1 MKDRSSQA
9 GFSSIEL
16 ICVAA
21 VMSILMVMVAESMRT
36 LAGVRGEQRVG
47 FQVGDVSDRVARKLT
62 SDVEFASRV
71 FSSEAA
77 DLQLFATLDLGVD
90 LIANGCRLP
99 KLTSNGAF
107 EPDPP
112 GLQETGNVLF
122 VARRGDKLEVGGDE
136 GPSTRVQTYEFCVTA
151 PMTHDGA
158 LDLRRFVSEPLLDYA
173 ALAEFGNEDE
183 RKDALQ
189 SLHEDGAN
197 FAWDPT
203 AAPGSAFYVV
213 TEGGDLEPMPTGRRI
228 PCAEDDAWSRPF
240 STRRMRVA
248 ANGDAN
254 KHPTPL
260 YARPVGAFPG
270 GFELKLDGAQQ
281 GKLLLLRMVVE
292 ADSPQGRSVRAE
304 IRRLLPTQG

>member
-9 GFSSIEL
+9 GFSSTEL

-21 VMSILMVMVAESMRT
+21 VMSILMIMVAESMRT
-36 LAGVRGEQRVG
+36 LAGVRGEQRAG
-47 FQVGDVSDRVARKLT
+47 FQLGDVSDRVARKLT

-71 FSSEAA
+71 FSSDAA
-77 DLQLFATLDLGVD
+77 DLQTLAALDLGVD
-90 LIANGCRLP
+90 LIASGCRLP

-122 VARRGDKLEVGGDE
+122 VARRGEKLEVGEED
-136 GPSTRVQTYEFCVTA
+136 GPTTRVQTYEFCVTA
-151 PMTHDGA
+151 PMANDGS
-158 LDLRRFVSEPLLDYA
+158 LDLRRFVSEPVLDYA
-173 ALAEFGNEDE
+173 ALADFGSEE
-183 RKDALQ
+183 QRRDALQ
-189 SLHEDGAN
+189 SLHEQGATY
-197 FAWDPT
+197 AWDPT
-203 AAPGSAFYVV
+203 VPPGSAFHVV
-213 TEGGDLEPMPTGRRI
+213 TERGDLEPMPASKRI
-228 PCAEDDAWSRPF
+228 PCSEDGAWSRPF